1 MLLGEN
7 ALMGHLARA
16 NPHWKEYV
24 AGTEALA
31 IFSGPQHYISP
42 GWYPSKAEHGK
53 VVPTWNYVVVHVRGT
68 LTFHED
74 APWLK
79 QNITALTD
87 QQENAREDPWKVSDA
102 PADFIDG
109 LVKSIIGVQ
118 MTITSIEG
126 KWKVSQNRSQEDRE
140 GVIDALEEI
149 ASEPAWNMAQL
160 IRETLGE

>member
-1 MLLGEN
+1 M
-7 ALMGHLARA
+7 
-16 NPHWKEYV
+16 
-24 AGTEALA
+24 
-31 IFSGPQHYISP
+31 
-42 GWYPSKAEHGK
+42 
-53 VVPTWNYVVVHVRGT
+53 
-68 LTFHED
+68 
-74 APWLK
+74 
-79 QNITALTD
+79 
-87 QQENAREDPWKVSDA
+87 REDPWKVADA